1 MSQFSF
7 LSSDDSVLSVSQL
20 TQYLRDLIET
30 DYRTQDL
37 WVEGEV
43 SNLST
48 PSSGHLYF
56 TLMDQEATLRCVMW
70 RSQVARQRRLPSA
83 GDHMEV
89 HGRLGIYEAAGQY
102 QLYADLIRPAGQ
114 GELYQAFLDLKA
126 QLQEEGLFD
135 PERKRPL
142 PPFPRRIGI
151 VTSPTGAALQDAL
164 DVLARRFPMAEVLL
178 AETPVQGAE
187 APAGVIRGLERLQ
200 AEGDVDVILVIRG
213 GGSLED
219 LAAFNDE
226 AVARAIG
233 TAEVPIVTGVG
244 HETDFT
250 IADFV
255 ADARAPTPSAAAEIV
270 SPDQAELALS
280 LAALEAR
287 LAGAFKDDLGDRRW
301 RQGQLQRRLRRV
313 SPRAQLENARQRVD
327 DLQRRAHSQIHQI
340 LQLAQSQLQGVQ
352 ATLRVVGPPSV
363 LSRGYALVRNQA
375 GDLIRSADQLG
386 MGDLISIRLSKGK
399 AQARVED
406 LKPEDGADD
415 V

>member
-1 MSQFSF
+1 MSSN
-7 LSSDDSVLSVSQL
+7 DSVLSVSQL

-56 TLMDQEATLRCVMW
+56 TLKDKEAMLRCVMW
-70 RSQVARQRRLPSA
+70 RSQVARQRRLPAA
-83 GDHMEV
+83 GDQVEV
-89 HGRLGIYEAAGQY
+89 HGRVGIYEAAGQY

-114 GELYQAFLDLKA
+114 GELYQAFLELKA

-142 PPFPRRIGI
+142 PAFPRRIGI

-164 DVLARRFPMAEVLL
+164 DVLERRFPMAEVLL
-178 AETPVQGAE
+178 AETPVQGAD
-187 APAGVIRGLERLQ
+187 APAGVIDGLRLLQ
-200 AEGDVDVILVIRG
+200 AEGEVDVILLIRG

-219 LAAFNDE
+219 LAAFNEE
-226 AVARAIG
+226 AVARAI
-233 TAEVPIVTGVG
+233 AAADVPIVTGVG

-255 ADARAPTPSAAAEIV
+255 ADVRAPTPSAAAEIV

-280 LAALEAR
+280 LGALEAR
-287 LAGAFKDDLGDRRW
+287 LTGAFQDDLESRRW
-301 RQGQLQRRLRRV
+301 RQEQMQRRLRRV

-327 DLQRRAHSQIHQI
+327 DLQRRAHSQIQQI
-340 LQLAQSQLQGVQ
+340 IQLRRSQLEGVQ

-375 GDLIRSADQLG
+375 GDLIRSADQLHL
-386 MGDLISIRLSKGK
+386 DELISIRLSSGK

-406 LKPEDGADD
+406 FGSGDGQND